1 VLLSNVAIF
10 YPSVFLLTRQLKG
23 PWLASALLALVNPTL
38 LIIDYCHF
46 QYNCVSLGLMQMAL
60 YCLVVDGNLLASL
73 FFVLALNYKQME
85 LYHALPIFFYLLS
98 WSLLSA
104 NSYLGAFARLF
115 KLGLVV
121 IVAFALCWLPFVT
134 DFTQA
139 AQVLNRIFPF
149 ARGLFED
156 KVSNFWCA
164 LSLFVKLKQKFTIEQ
179 LSKMCLLSTFTL
191 VLPTCFNLFARASKQ
206 KLILSLINSSLVF
219 FLFSFQVH
227 EKSILLATIPA
238 CLIVSHYP
246 LLVTWFLLISQFSMY
261 PLLYRDGAIVPY
273 FASAI
278 LFFLIVH
285 KIFSHNFWL
294 VFNLKCVADDSFLS
308 KSVKYLFCLSM
319 VFATVLSLCQ
329 IYVKPPSRF
338 PDLWPVLISF
348 YSFLHFTVF
357 VIIFHVIQFTLTD
370 NNIPMAFG
378 SHIFRSY
385 YSSTVSKKTKKN

>member
-1 VLLSNVAIF
+1 M
-10 YPSVFLLTRQLKG
+10 G
-23 PWLASALLALVNPTL
+23 
-38 LIIDYCHF
+38 
-46 QYNCVSLGLMQMAL
+46 G
-60 YCLVVDGNLLASL
+60 
-73 FFVLALNYKQME
+73 
-85 LYHALPIFFYLLS
+85 
-98 WSLLSA
+98 
-104 NSYLGAFARLF
+104 F
-115 KLGLVV
+115 K
-121 IVAFALCWLPFVT
+121 
-134 DFTQA
+134 
-139 AQVLNRIFPF
+139 
-149 ARGLFED
+149 D